1 MTHPFGCNT
10 RNMKKS
16 VFLTTFGCQMN
27 KADSELSLGLLLER
41 GYQLAGDE
49 SSADVVLFNTCSVR
63 QRAEDRVYSRLSQL
77 KASKTRRPG
86 LVIGVLGCVAQKEG
100 EEIFR
105 RYPHVDMVC
114 GTRMFDKLP
123 ELLDRLGS
131 NGGHLLAI
139 SDEKVVSYPRR
150 RPPRENP
157 YQAYITVMRGC
168 DNYCSY
174 CIVPHVRGPEI
185 SRTVE
190 EIVREAESLAREGCK
205 EITLLGQNI
214 NTYGKTF
221 FLASPPLVGGGRGRG
236 THPHPSLPH
245 QGGGNIVGVPEE
257 CTNLASLLRAISK
270 VEGLERIRFVTSHPK
285 DMTKEVLEAMAE
297 LPRVC
302 KHLHMPAQS
311 GADHILEKMERGHT
325 AQHYLEL
332 IRLARRLVP
341 DIAIVSDFIVGF
353 PGETEEDFED
363 TVRLMESA
371 RFQNS
376 YVFKYSPRPGT
387 KASELPDS
395 VPLELKKER
404 NQRLLDAQSRISLEE
419 NTKRVGQIV
428 EVLVEGPSKSNK
440 KRLTGRTPQNQIV
453 VFDKPYAGGRGTLQ
467 RAPTGKLVQIRIEK
481 ATPLTLFGRL
491 S

>member
-1 MTHPFGCNT
+1 M
-10 RNMKKS
+10 KS

-77 KASKTRRPG
+77 KARKTRRPD

-105 RYPHVDMVC
+105 RYPYVDMVC

-139 SDEKVVSYPRR
+139 SDEKVLSYPRR

-174 CIVPHVRGPEI
+174 CIVPHVRGPEV

-190 EIVREAESLAREGCK
+190 EIVEEAQSLVNEGCK

-214 NTYGKTF
+214 NTYGKT
-221 FLASPPLVGGGRGRG
+221 LEKG
-236 THPHPSLPH
+236 
-245 QGGGNIVGVPEE
+245 
-257 CTNLASLLRAISK
+257 TNLATLLRAVSK

-297 LPRVC
+297 LTRVC

-311 GADHILEKMERGHT
+311 GSDRILEGMERGHT

-332 IRLARRLVP
+332 IRLARKLVP
-341 DIAIVSDFIVGF
+341 DVAIASDFIVGF

-363 TVRLMESA
+363 TVRLMETI

-376 YVFKYSPRPGT
+376 YVFKYSPRPAT
-387 KASELPDS
+387 KAAELPDN

-404 NQRLLDAQSRISLEE
+404 NQRLLDVQSRISLEE
-419 NTKRVGQIV
+419 NKKRVGQIV

-453 VFDKPYAGGRGTLQ
+453 VFEGPSTLK
-467 RAPTGKLVQIRIEK
+467 GELVKVRIEEV
-481 ATPLTLFGRL
+481 TPLTLFGCL
-491 S
+491 ITPPHPS

>member
-1 MTHPFGCNT
+1 
-10 RNMKKS
+10 MKKS

-49 SSADVVLFNTCSVR
+49 ATADVVLFNTCSVR
-63 QRAEDRVYSRLSQL
+63 QRAEDRVYSRLAQL
-77 KASKTRRPG
+77 KARKTQRPG

-123 ELLDRLGS
+123 ELLERLGS

-139 SDEKVVSYPRR
+139 SDEKVLSYPRR

-190 EIVREAESLAREGCK
+190 EIVEEAQSLVNEGCK

-214 NTYGKTF
+214 NTYGKT
-221 FLASPPLVGGGRGRG
+221 LGKGD
-236 THPHPSLPH
+236 
-245 QGGGNIVGVPEE
+245 
-257 CTNLASLLRAISK
+257 NLATLLRAVSK

-285 DMTKEVLEAMAE
+285 DMTKEVLEAMAK

-311 GADHILEKMERGHT
+311 GSDRILEGMERGHT
-325 AQHYLEL
+325 ARHYLEL
-332 IRLARRLVP
+332 IRLARKLVP

-363 TVRLMESA
+363 TVRLMETA

-376 YVFKYSPRPGT
+376 YVFKYSPRPAT
-387 KASELPDS
+387 KAAELPDN
-395 VPLELKKER
+395 VPVELKKER
-404 NQRLLDAQSRISLEE
+404 NQRLLDVQSRISLEE
-419 NTKRVGQIV
+419 NKKRVGQIV
-428 EVLVEGPSKSNK
+428 EVLTEGPSKSNK

-453 VFDKPYAGGRGTLQ
+453 VFEGPSTIKGE
-467 RAPTGKLVQIRIEK
+467 LVKVRIEEV
-481 ATPLTLFGRL
+481 TPLTLFGRL
-491 S
+491 LEIVKGLGTMH

>member
-1 MTHPFGCNT
+1 
-10 RNMKKS
+10 
-16 VFLTTFGCQMN
+16 
-27 KADSELSLGLLLER
+27 ER
-41 GYQLAGDE
+41 GYRLAGDE
-49 SSADVVLFNTCSVR
+49 SAADVVLFNTCSVR

-77 KASKTRRPG
+77 KARKTRRPD

-123 ELLDRLGS
+123 ELLERLGS
-131 NGGHLLAI
+131 NGGHLLAV

-157 YQAYITVMRGC
+157 HQAYITVMRGC

-190 EIVREAESLAREGCK
+190 EIVEEAQSLVNEGCK

-214 NTYGKTF
+214 NTYGKT
-221 FLASPPLVGGGRGRG
+221 LEKG
-236 THPHPSLPH
+236 
-245 QGGGNIVGVPEE
+245 
-257 CTNLASLLRAISK
+257 TNLATLLRAVSK

-285 DMTKEVLEAMAE
+285 DMTIEVLEAMAE

-311 GADHILEKMERGHT
+311 GSDRILEGMERGHT

-332 IRLARRLVP
+332 IRLARKLVP
-341 DIAIVSDFIVGF
+341 DIAIASDFIVGF
-353 PGETEEDFED
+353 PGETEEDFEA
-363 TVRLMESA
+363 TVRLMEAA

-387 KASELPDS
+387 KASELLDN

-404 NQRLLDAQSRISLEE
+404 NQRLLDVQSHISLEE
-419 NTKRVGQIV
+419 NKKRVGQIV

-453 VFDKPYAGGRGTLQ
+453 VFEGPSTIKGE
-467 RAPTGKLVQIRIEK
+467 LVKVKIEEV
-481 ATPLTLFGRL
+481 TSLTLFGRL
-491 S
+491 VA

>member
-1 MTHPFGCNT
+1 
-10 RNMKKS
+10 
-16 VFLTTFGCQMN
+16 
-27 KADSELSLGLLLER
+27 
-41 GYQLAGDE
+41 
-49 SSADVVLFNTCSVR
+49 R

-77 KASKTRRPG
+77 KARKTRRPG

-123 ELLDRLGS
+123 ELLERLGS

-139 SDEKVVSYPRR
+139 SDEKVLSYPRR

-190 EIVREAESLAREGCK
+190 EIVEEAQSLVNEGCK

-214 NTYGKTF
+214 NTYGKT
-221 FLASPPLVGGGRGRG
+221 LEKG
-236 THPHPSLPH
+236 
-245 QGGGNIVGVPEE
+245 
-257 CTNLASLLRAISK
+257 TNLATLLRAVSK
-270 VEGLERIRFVTSHPK
+270 VEGLERLRFVTSHPK

-311 GADHILEKMERGHT
+311 GSDRILGGMERGHT

-332 IRLARRLVP
+332 IRLARKLVP

-363 TVRLMESA
+363 TVRLMETV

-376 YVFKYSPRPGT
+376 YVFKYSPRPAT
-387 KASELPDS
+387 KAAELPDD
-395 VPLELKKER
+395 VPVELKKER

-419 NTKRVGQIV
+419 NKKRVGQIV

-440 KRLTGRTPQNQIV
+440 KKLTGRTPQNQRV
-453 VFDKPYAGGRGTLQ
+453 VFECPNTLK
-467 RAPTGKLVQIRIEK
+467 GELVKVRIEE
-481 ATPLTLFGRL
+481 ATPRTLFG
-491 S
+491 SIS

>member
-1 MTHPFGCNT
+1 
-10 RNMKKS
+10 MKS
-16 VFLTTFGCQMN
+16 IFLTTFGCQMN

-77 KASKTRRPG
+77 KARKTQRPG

-123 ELLDRLGS
+123 ELLERLGS
-131 NGGHLLAI
+131 NGGHLLAV

-190 EIVREAESLAREGCK
+190 EIVEEAQSLVNEGCK

-214 NTYGKTF
+214 NTYGKT
-221 FLASPPLVGGGRGRG
+221 LEKG
-236 THPHPSLPH
+236 
-245 QGGGNIVGVPEE
+245 
-257 CTNLASLLRAISK
+257 TNLASLLRAVSK
-270 VEGLERIRFVTSHPK
+270 VEGLKRIRFVTSHPK
-285 DMTKEVLEAMAE
+285 DMTREVLEAMAE
-297 LPRVC
+297 LPKVC
-302 KHLHMPAQS
+302 KHLHIPAQS
-311 GADHILEKMERGHT
+311 GSDHILEEMERGHT

-353 PGETEEDFED
+353 PGETEEYFED

-404 NQRLLDAQSRISLEE
+404 NQRLLDVQSRISLEE
-419 NTKRVGQIV
+419 NKKRVGQIV

-453 VFDKPYAGGRGTLQ
+453 VFEGISTL
-467 RAPTGKLVQIRIEK
+467 KVELIKVRIEEVP
-481 ATPLTLFGRL
+481 PLTLFGCL
-491 S
+491 ITPPPPS

>member
-1 MTHPFGCNT
+1 MARMDILFHTIKNVAKVHLRISSQNT
-10 RNMKKS
+10 EERATKDLAKKRQMKS
-16 VFLTTFGCQMN
+16 IFLTTFGCQMN

-214 NTYGKTF
+214 NTYGKT
-221 FLASPPLVGGGRGRG
+221 LEKG
-236 THPHPSLPH
+236 
-245 QGGGNIVGVPEE
+245 
-257 CTNLASLLRAISK
+257 TNLASLLRAVSK
-270 VEGLERIRFVTSHPK
+270 VEGL
-285 DMTKEVLEAMAE
+285 
-297 LPRVC
+297 
-302 KHLHMPAQS
+302 
-311 GADHILEKMERGHT
+311 
-325 AQHYLEL
+325 
-332 IRLARRLVP
+332 
-341 DIAIVSDFIVGF
+341 
-353 PGETEEDFED
+353 
-363 TVRLMESA
+363 
-371 RFQNS
+371 
-376 YVFKYSPRPGT
+376 
-387 KASELPDS
+387 
-395 VPLELKKER
+395 
-404 NQRLLDAQSRISLEE
+404 
-419 NTKRVGQIV
+419 
-428 EVLVEGPSKSNK
+428 
-440 KRLTGRTPQNQIV
+440 
-453 VFDKPYAGGRGTLQ
+453 
-467 RAPTGKLVQIRIEK
+467 
-481 ATPLTLFGRL
+481 
-491 S
+491 